1 MMGSSW
7 LSTSIIKMCIKG
19 SAEAKRGGAAYI
31 TSLHSQVKIENSYD
45 KNLLFLAS
53 KHFYLISKPK
63 YINAGGRL
71 IDLSIPRVMGIVN
84 VTPDSFY
91 EGSRVESEKEIVE
104 TAVAMV
110 KDGATI
116 LDVGGYS
123 TRPYAPEVTPD
134 EEEKRVLSAIRFIL
148 REIPDAVLSV
158 DTFRAQIAEKAVN
171 GYGALLIN
179 DISGGDADPEMYGV
193 VSRLNVP
200 YIMMHM
206 QGMPGNM
213 QDNPVYEDVV
223 ADILKWFGRK
233 IALLKDAGVK
243 DIILDPGF
251 GFGKTIKHNFEI
263 LQRFSDLSVAGL
275 PLLAGISRK
284 SMIWKTLG
292 IKPDEALNGTSVL
305 NAVALMGGADILRV
319 HDVLEAVQ
327 TVSLIEKLKDV
338 NKEIKQE
345 SY

>member
-1 MMGSSW
+1 M
-7 LSTSIIKMCIKG
+7 
-19 SAEAKRGGAAYI
+19 
-31 TSLHSQVKIENSYD
+31 
-45 KNLLFLAS
+45 
-53 KHFYLISKPK
+53 ISKPK

-71 IDLSIPRVMGIVN
+71 LDLSIPKVMGIIN

-104 TAVAMV
+104 TAVQMV
-110 KDGATI
+110 KDGASI

-123 TRPYAPEVTPD
+123 TRPYAPEVSSD

-148 REIPDAVLSV
+148 KEIPDAVISV
-158 DTFRAQIAEKAVN
+158 DTFRAQIAEKAVTE
-171 GYGALLIN
+171 YGALIIN
-179 DISGGDADPEMYGV
+179 DISGFDADPEMFGV

-213 QDNPVYEDVV
+213 QDNPVYKDVV

-233 IALLKDAGVK
+233 IAVLKDAGVK

-263 LQRFSDLSVAGL
+263 LQRFNDFSVTGL

-284 SMIWKTLG
+284 SMIWKTLS

-305 NAVALMGGADILRV
+305 NAVALLGGVDILRV